1 LNRRVHN
8 WIDGFLDYTD
18 NTEPRVSYRKWVAIS
33 TIASVLQRKC
43 YLKWGRETFYPN
55 MYIVLVGPPAA
66 RKGTAMR
73 EGKQFLNA
81 IGVEVSADESSRQK
95 LVQSLKQNAAG
106 EASPDGK
113 GMTHHASI
121 TIYSTELTVFLGYES
136 KELLSMLCKWFDCEE
151 RYVYDTIQ
159 RGREEIPNVWA
170 NLLGATTPGQLQVAL
185 PEGAV
190 GSGFT
195 SRVVFIFEEDK
206 EKVIIKPDISN
217 EQLALGKELSLDL
230 GDIRSLH
237 GEFMVDDT
245 FEDLY
250 VNWRHASETQQLF
263 TEPRLDYYIQRRPT
277 HIFKLALIYSAARGD
292 SKIITGEDLSY
303 AINALENAEIKMPNV
318 FAGIG
323 TNPLA
328 GLQIRLLRML
338 KERGSI
344 EMSELAQVFF
354 NDASQLQLGEAIS
367 SIEQMGYVQIDVIN
381 KRLHYRGPKE
391 DSK

>member
-1 LNRRVHN
+1 M
-8 WIDGFLDYTD
+8 I
-18 NTEPRVSYRKWVAIS
+18 
-33 TIASVLQRKC
+33 
-43 YLKWGRETFYPN
+43 
-55 MYIVLVGPPAA
+55 
-66 RKGTAMR
+66 
-73 EGKQFLNA
+73 
-81 IGVEVSADESSRQK
+81 
-95 LVQSLKQNAAG
+95 
-106 EASPDGK
+106 
-113 GMTHHASI
+113 HHASI

-217 EQLALGKELSLDL
+217 DQLALGKELSLDL

-237 GEFMVDDT
+237 GEFLVDDT
-245 FEDLY
+245 FEELY
-250 VNWRHASETQQLF
+250 SNWRHDSETQQLF

-277 HIFKLALIYSAARGD
+277 HIFKLALICSAARGD
-292 SKIITGEDLSY
+292 SKIITGDDLTY
-303 AINALENAEIKMPNV
+303 AISALEKAEVKMPNV

-344 EMSELAQVFF
+344 EMSELAQIFF

-367 SIEQMGYVQIDVIN
+367 SIEQMGYVQVDIIN
-381 KRLHYRGPKE
+381 KRLHYKKSKE
-391 DSK
+391 NSK

>member
-1 LNRRVHN
+1 MNRRVHN

-170 NLLGATTPGQLQVAL
+170 NLLGATTPG
-185 PEGAV
+185 
-190 GSGFT
+190 
-195 SRVVFIFEEDK
+195 
-206 EKVIIKPDISN
+206 
-217 EQLALGKELSLDL
+217 
-230 GDIRSLH
+230 
-237 GEFMVDDT
+237 
-245 FEDLY
+245 
-250 VNWRHASETQQLF
+250 
-263 TEPRLDYYIQRRPT
+263 
-277 HIFKLALIYSAARGD
+277 
-292 SKIITGEDLSY
+292 
-303 AINALENAEIKMPNV
+303 
-318 FAGIG
+318 
-323 TNPLA
+323 
-328 GLQIRLLRML
+328 
-338 KERGSI
+338 
-344 EMSELAQVFF
+344 
-354 NDASQLQLGEAIS
+354 
-367 SIEQMGYVQIDVIN
+367 
-381 KRLHYRGPKE
+381 
-391 DSK
+391 